1 MGNTASLELNSDLS
15 EINSVESFV
24 EKIVNSY
31 QVSDEIYG
39 NMLISI
45 TEAVSNAI
53 MHGNKADRSKKVRIL
68 LEKTKKKLAFRI
80 TDEGAGF
87 DHNELPDP
95 TSPENIPKIGG
106 RGVFLMKQLADM
118 VVFDDNGST
127 VEIQFKI

>member
-1 MGNTASLELNSDLS
+1 MSNTASLELNSDLS

-31 QVSDEIYG
+31 EVSDEIYG

-53 MHGNKADRSKKVRIL
+53 MHGNKADRTKKVRIL

-80 TDEGAGF
+80 TDEGSGF